1 MKNDALLREPKKRK
15 GKALKILIGIICGIL
30 GLAAILFGIYKL
42 AIDPHRGVNSGSVE
56 TLSLDEMITAD
67 QAIEDIDYVM
77 AMYRER
83 HPAWLE
89 DGNTRVADVEKQY
102 QEEVGNIRNSGIS
115 EISVLEEWQMIS
127 RIMHCLYDGHSNVYS
142 LNSNTRYVE
151 DFSMLR
157 TYGPPVM
164 IDGRS
169 YEDVLN
175 DFCGVFQY
183 ETESYAQA
191 VFDSNV
197 ICNEDYLRWTG
208 VDTSDGVDMVFDTG
222 DGVRSVICSL

>member
-89 DGNTRVADVEKQY
+89 DGNTRVADVERQY
-102 QEEVGNIRNSGIS
+102 QEEVGNIRNSGICS
-115 EISVLEEWQMIS
+115 DIQVTQ
-127 RIMHCLYDGHSNVYS
+127 
-142 LNSNTRYVE
+142 
-151 DFSMLR
+151 
-157 TYGPPVM
+157 
-164 IDGRS
+164 
-169 YEDVLN
+169 
-175 DFCGVFQY
+175 FCAG
-183 ETESYAQA
+183 
-191 VFDSNV
+191 
-197 ICNEDYLRWTG
+197 
-208 VDTSDGVDMVFDTG
+208 
-222 DGVRSVICSL
+222 